1 VAIFVAVY
9 LVEVFEFFG
18 KSPDMTGR
26 SGIWKL
32 VLGLLEQKPV
42 LGWGWISHWV
52 PGVKPFEGLVY
63 IKNVPYYQAHNAYL
77 DVAMQLGMIGAAIF
91 AVVLLITFIR
101 LWRLAV
107 RHTSALYLWPILIF
121 VGLSVWSLTE
131 SRMLIEIGWVLLMVF
146 AIKVYEPWESL
157 EPIGRSP
164 KRVRIFNLGKK

>member
-1 VAIFVAVY
+1 
-9 LVEVFEFFG
+9 
-18 KSPDMTGR
+18 
-26 SGIWKL
+26 
-32 VLGLLEQKPV
+32 
-42 LGWGWISHWV
+42 
-52 PGVKPFEGLVY
+52 
-63 IKNVPYYQAHNAYL
+63 
-77 DVAMQLGMIGAAIF
+77 MQLGMIGAAIF

-157 EPIGRSP
+157 ESIGRSP